1 MTLRFTP
8 DCVSVAD
15 NGAPPHLSLVGGS
28 TPFDAEAANM
38 HFLNAQIEYEA
49 ALAVHEGIAAH
60 VATPDRDGIEAAHA
74 MIAAAPQIAVPT
86 YHYFADGIYARE
98 IHVPAGAW
106 VVGEIHTESHINI
119 LSHGEASV
127 ATETGSKRIRAP
139 ATFEAVAGRKVVGF
153 AHTDVVWTT
162 FHANPT
168 EERDVEKLFSM
179 LTTQIYPDAKTVI
192 AAMNGVVL
200 LEGAD

>member
-1 MTLRFTP
+1 MLRFTP
-8 DCVSVAD
+8 DCVSVAN

-60 VATPDRDGIEAAHA
+60 VAIPDRDGIEAAHA
-74 MIAAAPQIAVPT
+74 IIAAAPQIEIET
-86 YHYFADGIYARE
+86 HHFFADGIYARQ

-106 VVGEIHTESHINI
+106 VVGAIHGESHINI

-168 EERDVEKLFSM
+168 DERDPETLFAM
-179 LTTQIYPDAKTVI
+179 LTVSEYPDAQLVVP
-192 AAMNGVVL
+192 AMNGV
-200 LEGAD
+200 LEGAA